1 MNPFSPL
8 DDSLLGQS
16 LEGFPV
22 GRWVSFSKN
31 LLSHLP
37 ALAEE
42 GWLPGIWILLALS
55 MGWKRG

>member
-55 MGWKRG
+55 MG